1 MPDAPLPTTT
11 PSFVPEVFLSL
22 PDSLAVSSSLDEIS
36 ITPVTTTDD
45 WAALSAAWDDLPVDR
60 YMNDGG
66 TYRRRRFSRFHH
78 SRENGA
84 GRGRLRLKAHA
95 PYAQPLHLNPLNGGM
110 LRHFEPILPQTIAN
124 PAFVALLDGFATVL
138 GLVDGVTSWDINVYL
153 NRTETDPAQTG
164 LPVPEGLHRDGVR
177 YSLIMGIARQ
187 NVTGAVNSVHDD
199 DRRPLLSR
207 VLERP
212 GDFVL
217 LLDERTYHDAT
228 PVLPAD
234 GTGRGTRDVI
244 VVEFYHA
251 DTAADQL
258 YVP

>member
-95 PYAQPLHLNPLNGGM
+95 PYAQPLHLNQ
-110 LRHFEPILPQTIAN
+110 LRDPRQAVVRPSPRSWQQGLQSSHSLLRCPRN
-124 PAFVALLDGFATVL
+124 PRL
-138 GLVDGVTSWDINVYL
+138 
-153 NRTETDPAQTG
+153 
-164 LPVPEGLHRDGVR
+164 
-177 YSLIMGIARQ
+177 
-187 NVTGAVNSVHDD
+187 
-199 DRRPLLSR
+199 
-207 VLERP
+207 
-212 GDFVL
+212 
-217 LLDERTYHDAT
+217 
-228 PVLPAD
+228 
-234 GTGRGTRDVI
+234 GRGPS
-244 VVEFYHA
+244 A
-251 DTAADQL
+251 
-258 YVP
+258 